1 MNESLKDVYNN
12 KEDIDTMGVRRK
24 KNQDGAKKK
33 LWGKI
38 FFRGNFLLPEK
49 SLYAISHKLL
59 TGA

>member
-24 KNQDGAKKK
+24 NSGWGKKN
-33 LWGKI
+33 LWGKFF